1 MGKRTHSEVEE
12 EPTGKQRQAI
22 RRMGRWRDAFTSFAG
37 WLSWTPSKKQRADAK
52 HDEAGG
58 TAPAQTETGTSSDV
72 DGTSDTARTSS
83 VDAEMPDP
91 LATQSVK
98 VEHPQAH
105 VSDDQGDDEPLDRQ
119 YHVDTGTS
127 GHEEDKES
135 MDAATQTLKVNTSQ
149 PEKVKEAWLIG
160 CQSEQDEKAEATEEG
175 PEDEEANQTAKE
187 TSETQKA
194 ALSDD
199 LGEEDIQGIKEL
211 SEDGEAGKQ
220 GEDEEEDKAEG
231 DEGEDQM
238 IDDDQDGELLQKQV
252 DRDDEEEGDEEE
264 EEEEQEEGQEEEQE
278 EEEDEEEGEEKE
290 EEGDE
295 EEEEDGEED
304 EDECNAYGRETTTG
318 LDYAQPSSTPPGAS
332 PSSDNS
338 IEVIEIDDDDDEPAP
353 AQPAQTVA
361 PQVTPEAAPEKPQAV
376 PLLSSPLRKSQFSP
390 DYSVLRPA
398 GTPHAAPPKQLFR
411 VSGAGPGKRLQR
423 ATNDVRSATGKTAS
437 SLYLRRKAPLAL
449 EEYKAA
455 VHVRQQARI
464 ASMIRDT
471 YRVLSAGKTRPV
483 TYSDFDALVHKRV
496 HVQRLLDQERR
507 TPLAEADEQDYTQR
521 TLEALKAR
529 EAHARARL
537 PPRVPPVDERARQIR
552 AAREERRRKTGI
564 LGRPALP
571 EHMDKAGE
579 ELATQAFRRRGVLAS
594 MPGAQV
600 EERDMSKL
608 RPGQWLN
615 DEVIN
620 FYGVLILHRAR
631 EAEKERE
638 RGGVAR
644 RAFWNI
650 HVFNSFFWQNLTS
663 RGYAGVRR
671 WTRNVD
677 LFTKD
682 LVLFPINL
690 GQAHWVCACLNLRLR
705 RIEYYD
711 SMGMARRSVF
721 DTLRSYLREELRD
734 KKKLEIDL
742 SDWED
747 FAAEDTS
754 PQQENGYDCGVFAM
768 QTLEQLSRRDPQL
781 PMPPPLDA
789 AQFTHPAD
797 PTALRLAREEYAE
810 DYAWNFAQSNMPYL
824 RRRMA
829 AEIVQKALFP

>member
-1 MGKRTHSEVEE
+1 MS
-12 EPTGKQRQAI
+12 
-22 RRMGRWRDAFTSFAG
+22 
-37 WLSWTPSKKQRADAK
+37 
-52 HDEAGG
+52 GG
-58 TAPAQTETGTSSDV
+58 
-72 DGTSDTARTSS
+72 
-83 VDAEMPDP
+83 
-91 LATQSVK
+91 
-98 VEHPQAH
+98 
-105 VSDDQGDDEPLDRQ
+105 
-119 YHVDTGTS
+119 
-127 GHEEDKES
+127 
-135 MDAATQTLKVNTSQ
+135 
-149 PEKVKEAWLIG
+149 
-160 CQSEQDEKAEATEEG
+160 
-175 PEDEEANQTAKE
+175 
-187 TSETQKA
+187 
-194 ALSDD
+194 
-199 LGEEDIQGIKEL
+199 
-211 SEDGEAGKQ
+211 
-220 GEDEEEDKAEG
+220 
-231 DEGEDQM
+231 
-238 IDDDQDGELLQKQV
+238 
-252 DRDDEEEGDEEE
+252 
-264 EEEEQEEGQEEEQE
+264 
-278 EEEDEEEGEEKE
+278 
-290 EEGDE
+290 
-295 EEEEDGEED
+295 
-304 EDECNAYGRETTTG
+304 
-318 LDYAQPSSTPPGAS
+318 
-332 PSSDNS
+332 
-338 IEVIEIDDDDDEPAP
+338 
-353 AQPAQTVA
+353 
-361 PQVTPEAAPEKPQAV
+361 
-376 PLLSSPLRKSQFSP
+376 
-390 DYSVLRPA
+390 
-398 GTPHAAPPKQLFR
+398 
-411 VSGAGPGKRLQR
+411 GPGKRLQR

-455 VHVRQQARI
+455 VLVRQQARI

-483 TYSDFDALVHKRV
+483 TYRDFDALVHKRV

-638 RGGVAR
+638 KGGVAG

-650 HVFNSFFWQNLTS
+650 HVFNSFFWQNLTN
-663 RGYAGVRR
+663 RGGYAGVRR

-754 PQQENGYDCGVFAM
+754 PQQENGYDCGVFAV

-789 AQFTHPAD
+789 AQFTRPAD

-810 DYAWNFAQSNMPYL
+810 DYAWNFAQNNMPYL